1 MPDLTTSIEL
11 RNILIRNR
19 SIWSS
24 ISQMEVE
31 NLRPS
36 DLTALSQLNEKVLGY
51 LGPAPN
57 ELRAEWESINKR
69 LIDWANFGQINQ
81 KSCLC
86 ALILTGAAISRADI
100 PIRND
105 LDPSI
110 LEARRKYLE
119 SPVPDPGT
127 GEGPVSEA
135 SLKTIFSS
143 DPNAEIIT
151 QSVNFHNK
159 LFSKN
164 KPLLKQKVKEL
175 LSDPSKVMRI
185 GSALSKL
192 NLNSLKVE
200 AAEHLFK
207 NKRYEATGEPRQG
220 NNVTDDEKFKVSV
233 PKSFILSSDY
243 FRCIRQNEE
252 GSDEIFWVGFM
263 TYIEN
268 VQEIFELIDKAVKT
282 NRLLELNISKY
293 VKFATRRH
301 KTSIINCNSADGN
314 KHWNSTFDFGSLRLY
329 NGFFPWAFDGQCIE
343 DDNQE
348 YQVVSEVFD
357 EIGDAAG
364 LISQGALMVAA
375 VSGPTVV
382 AAGATLVSAAAG
394 VVSLCADISQGVVD
408 IANFFDDN
416 DLIGDVTINGNG
428 DYIGAPELHNHSEE
442 YSTTGAYSGGY
453 YKLNCIQTFTGSE
466 KVKRA
471 WTCYNEIKHGRTDTH
486 SGILGMGNSGDESY
500 SIKFSTPMTI
510 LNGYGVDLRSSRKY
524 SHAEWK
530 SPPKLQSNKIT
541 AKGVV
546 HWGLT
551 FNHTIKYQPFVMG
564 TKIIQLL

>member
-1 MPDLTTSIEL
+1 MPNLTTSIEL

-24 ISQMEVE
+24 ISQVEVE

-36 DLTALSQLNEKVLGY
+36 DLTVLTQLNEKVLDY
-51 LGPAPN
+51 LGPASN
-57 ELRAEWESINKR
+57 ELRAEWESINNR
-69 LIDWANFGQINQ
+69 LIDWASFGQINQ
-81 KSCLC
+81 KSCLI
-86 ALILTGAAISRADI
+86 ALLLAGAAISRSDI

-119 SPVPDPGT
+119 SQIPDPGT
-127 GEGPVSEA
+127 GGGPVGGV
-135 SLKTIFSS
+135 SLKTISSS

-175 LSDPSKVMRI
+175 LSDPAKVIRV
-185 GSALSKL
+185 GSTLSKL

-200 AAEHLFK
+200 AAENLFK
-207 NKRYEATGEPRQG
+207 TKRYEATGEPRQG

-233 PKSFILSSDY
+233 PKNFKLSSDY
-243 FRCIRQNEE
+243 FRCIRQNDS
-252 GSDEIFWVGFM
+252 GGDEIFWVGFM

-268 VQEIFELIDKAVKT
+268 IKEIFELIDEAVKT
-282 NRLLELNISKY
+282 NRLLELNISKHI
-293 VKFATRRH
+293 KFATKRH
-301 KTSIINCNSADGN
+301 KTPIIKCNSAEIN
-314 KHWNSTFDFGSLRLY
+314 KHWNSTFDFGTLRLY

-348 YQVVSEVFD
+348 YLVVSEVFD
-357 EIGDAAG
+357 EIGDAAD
-364 LISQGALMVAA
+364 LISQGALVVAA
-375 VSGPTVV
+375 VTGPTVV
-382 AAGATLVSAAAG
+382 AAGATIVAAAAG

-416 DLIGDVTINGNG
+416 DLIGNVTINGKG

-442 YSTTGAYSGGY
+442 YSTSGAYSGGY
-453 YKLNCIQTFTGSE
+453 YKLNCMQTFTGSE
-466 KVKRA
+466 KVKRT
-471 WTCYNEIKHGRTDTH
+471 WTCYNETKHGRIDTH
-486 SGILGMGNSGDESY
+486 SGILGMGNSGDETY

-510 LNGYGVDLRSSRKY
+510 LAGYGVNLISSRNY
-524 SHAEWK
+524 SHAEWI
-530 SPPKLQSNKIT
+530 SPPRLHSNKKT
-541 AKGVV
+541 VKGEV

-551 FNHTIKYQPFVMG
+551 FNHTIKYQPYVLG